1 MKWKLGENS
10 LFAILLRQGWW
21 VSALAALVTF
31 GVVQHF
37 IEWGYA
43 LFATTPFTVI
53 TLIVAWKQ
61 IRTPSGTR
69 VAKALEKTRGMSW
82 EDFAQAL
89 ERGYKAEG
97 YAVQR
102 VDGAVDFE
110 LEKLGRVTDG
120 CDAAAGN
127 GCRNPGTS
135 CVEKTEDPVSAG
147 SNCGRHLWTVLRVRG
162 GAGCGAPPERA
173 FGGFLSGLCSGA
185 RSTP

>member
-1 MKWKLGENS
+1 MKWKMSESS
-10 LFAILLRQGWW
+10 LFAILLRQSWW
-21 VSALAALVTF
+21 VSALAALATF

-61 IRTPSGTR
+61 IRTPSSAR
-69 VAKALEKTRGMSW
+69 VAKALEKTRSMSW

-89 ERGYKAEG
+89 ERGYRAEG

-110 LEKLGRVTDG
+110 LEKLGYVTLVCARRWKAARTG
-120 CDAAAGN
+120 MEPLRELAAAG
-127 GCRNPGTS
+127 
-135 CVEKTEDPVSAG
+135 EKRSARE
-147 SNCGRHLWTVLRVRG
+147 CQYAV
-162 GAGCGAPPERA
+162 AGELTAQARA
-173 FGGFLSGLCSGA
+173 FAKQKGVKLVEGA
-185 RSTP
+185 ELARLVRV